1 MATAE
6 IKAVITADDQASGVL
21 ANFGKSIAG
30 IGIPLAAVGGAI
42 TAFGVM
48 AVNSF
53 NDSQLVGAQLNSVLK
68 STGGIA
74 GVTAD
79 EVNKLS
85 SALQKTTRFSD
96 EQIGSAQNM
105 LLTFTNI
112 GKNVF
117 PDTTKAVLDMATAMG
132 TDLKS
137 TAIQVGKAMQDPTQG
152 AAALQR
158 VGVRLTDSQKDLVKS
173 LQDTG
178 DMAGAQAI
186 ILKELQTEFGGSAEA
201 AGKTFAGQLD
211 IARNAL
217 DDVMESIG
225 GVIAEGLSPFV
236 EELKPLVAG
245 IQDFIEK
252 NPQLVRTIVAV
263 TIAVGVASL
272 ALGGLAIAIGIVET
286 VGAPLIAIGL
296 AIVAALAAVGFIAKL
311 VIDKMGGLKNVMSAL
326 EPFIESVKSA
336 FDNIGRVWNAVV
348 VPAAKYLS
356 DLIQNY
362 LLPALGRL
370 WESLEGNEKLVQLAY
385 IIGGVLLASL
395 ISGIATITILV
406 GALYVVSEA
415 FAYWLNIINPTN
427 SSLEA
432 NKEGLNRVKD
442 STNSAKEAVDNLSR
456 AMDTQRDAADKLRG
470 ANLSLEGANLAVE
483 SAQIRYTE
491 AVARYGAPSLE
502 ARSAAYNLKT
512 AQERQRD
519 AANEA
524 AKATNDSKTANK
536 NLADAVPNQM
546 KAIENLTGVF
556 DRQRGVLSDLGNWGQ
571 NYINKLNGISGKT
584 DFLKGINPQLGPSV
598 LPRRA
603 SGGPVSS
610 NTTYLVGEQGPEL
623 FAPNSNGNIIPNN
636 KITSGGGGSTTI
648 NINVGLMTGSA
659 IERREAASR
668 MFEDLK
674 DIAGQRGQTVGQM
687 IGA

>member
-85 SALQKTTRFSD
+85 KELQKSTRFSD

-112 GKNVF
+112 GKDVF

-173 LQDTG
+173 LQSTG

-211 IARNAL
+211 IARNAI

-236 EELKPLVAG
+236 EELKPLIAG
-245 IQDFIEK
+245 IKDFIEK

-263 TIAVGVASL
+263 TIAVGVAAL

-296 AIVAALAAVGFIAKL
+296 GIVAALAGVGFIAKL
-311 VIDKMGGLKNVMSAL
+311 VIDKMGGLKNVLASI
-326 EPFIESVKSA
+326 EPFVKAVQETFAQMYQIFNDKILPVLSKIYDAIFNKLISSFQELFKAAGVNTES
-336 FDNIGRVWNAVV
+336 F
-348 VPAAKYLS
+348 
-356 DLIQNY
+356 Q
-362 LLPALGRL
+362 ALAM
-370 WESLEGNEKLVQLAY
+370 V
-385 IIGGVLLASL
+385 IGGILLSGVVGVTVAFTVLAGVV
-395 ISGIATITILV
+395 IGLV
-406 GALYVVSEA
+406 EAQTAL
-415 FAYWLNIINPTN
+415 LNIMNPN
-427 SSLEA
+427 RSAMEA
-432 NKEGLNRVKD
+432 NAEGLKRVED
-442 STNSAKEAVDNLSR
+442 STRLAMEAIDNTTR
-456 AMDTQRDAADKLRG
+456 AMDGQRDAADKLRG

-483 SAQIRYTE
+483 SAQIRYND
-491 AVARYGAPSLE
+491 AVVKYGAPSLE

-519 AANEA
+519 AAKDA
-524 AKATNDSKTANK
+524 AKATDDSKNANQ
-536 NLADAVPNQM
+536 NLANAVPQQI
-546 KAIENLTGVF
+546 KAIDNMTGVF
-556 DRQRGVLSDLGNWGQ
+556 DRQRQVLSDLGNYGQ
-571 NYINKLNGISGKT
+571 NYMNKLNGISGKT
-584 DFLKGINPQLGPSV
+584 DFLRQSGGASSIFPL
-598 LPRRA
+598 RA
-603 SGGPVSS
+603 SGGPVSTG
-610 NTTYLVGEQGPEL
+610 TTYIVGEQGPEL
-623 FAPNSNGNIIPNN
+623 FSPNSNGNIIPNN
-636 KITSGGGGSTTI
+636 EIASTSASNSTTI

>member
-6 IKAVITADDQASGVL
+6 IKAVITADDQASSVL

-30 IGIPLAAVGGAI
+30 IGVPLAAVGGAI

-79 EVNKLS
+79 EINKLS
-85 SALQKTTRFSD
+85 SSLQKTTRFSD

-137 TAIQVGKAMQDPTQG
+137 TAIQVGKAMQDPTLG

-186 ILKELQTEFGGSAEA
+186 ILGELQREFGGSAEA

-211 IARNAL
+211 IARNSL
-217 DDVMESIG
+217 DDIMESIG
-225 GVIAEGLSPFV
+225 GVIAEGLTPFV
-236 EELKPLVAG
+236 EKLKPLVAG
-245 IQDFIEK
+245 IQSFIEK
-252 NPQLVRTIVAV
+252 NPDLVRSIVGV
-263 TIAVGVASL
+263 TAAVGLASL

-286 VGAPLIAIGL
+286 IGAPLILIGL
-296 AIVAALAAVGFIAKL
+296 AIIAAITAIAFAANYVAE
-311 VIDKMGGLKNVMSAL
+311 KMGGWGVVMQMIGDIYNTYLKPPLMDLWNTIQTQLLPVLKEFWDQNKNWIVPALKDLGVIIGVYIVATLLIFIQTIKFTIQIVSAL
-326 EPFIESVKSA
+326 
-336 FDNIGRVWNAVV
+336 IGGLNSMTRAWSNSQQAVYNFVSNMGALIGGLWNRAAGGFNDFNRNAIQWAMNTVNSIVRFFQDLPGRISGAIGNTGNAVGKALRI
-348 VPAAKYLS
+348 PGFAAGTS
-356 DLIQNY
+356 N
-362 LLPALGRL
+362 
-370 WESLEGNEKLVQLAY
+370 
-385 IIGGVLLASL
+385 
-395 ISGIATITILV
+395 
-406 GALYVVSEA
+406 
-415 FAYWLNIINPTN
+415 F
-427 SSLEA
+427 
-432 NKEGLNRVKD
+432 
-442 STNSAKEAVDNLSR
+442 
-456 AMDTQRDAADKLRG
+456 
-470 ANLSLEGANLAVE
+470 
-483 SAQIRYTE
+483 
-491 AVARYGAPSLE
+491 
-502 ARSAAYNLKT
+502 
-512 AQERQRD
+512 
-519 AANEA
+519 
-524 AKATNDSKTANK
+524 
-536 NLADAVPNQM
+536 
-546 KAIENLTGVF
+546 
-556 DRQRGVLSDLGNWGQ
+556 
-571 NYINKLNGISGKT
+571 
-584 DFLKGINPQLGPSV
+584 
-598 LPRRA
+598 
-603 SGGPVSS
+603 SGGMAI
-610 NTTYLVGEQGPEL
+610 VGERGPEL
-623 FAPNSNGNIIPNN
+623 VNLPRGADVIPNN
-636 KITSGGGGSTTI
+636 KIASVGGSGSTTI

-659 IERREAASR
+659 IERREAATR